1 MKKAYMQL
9 QESEGYLLG
18 AASRIYASYLQ
29 TDQYTPGDEASLMGR
44 AIKEAIQLAQTID
57 HFVIADNEVE

>member
-9 QESEGYLLG
+9 QESEGHLLA
-18 AASRIYASYLQ
+18 AASRIYASYLR
-29 TDQYTPGDEASLMGR
+29 TDHYTPGDEAGLMSR

-57 HFVIADNEVE
+57 HVVIADNEVE